1 MHKKTGELK
10 QAKKDTIPTL
20 DEKQIRE
27 DEKFDGYYSIV
38 TSELDMPDMEV
49 IERYR
54 GLWKI
59 EETFK
64 ISKSVINSRP
74 VRVSHKES
82 IEAHFLTCFLSLVIL
97 RILEK
102 KTEGKYSINK
112 MIESLKKSNV
122 CLLEMNKYK
131 AVYYDEIL
139 EHIDKSVG
147 TKLNKK
153 YLLLDDIKKM
163 ISETK

>member
-1 MHKKTGELK
+1 
-10 QAKKDTIPTL
+10 
-20 DEKQIRE
+20 
-27 DEKFDGYYSIV
+27 
-38 TSELDMPDMEV
+38 
-49 IERYR
+49 
-54 GLWKI
+54 
-59 EETFK
+59 
-64 ISKSVINSRP
+64 
-74 VRVSHKES
+74 
-82 IEAHFLTCFLSLVIL
+82 
-97 RILEK
+97 
-102 KTEGKYSINK
+102 

-139 EHIDKSVG
+139 GHIDKSLD